1 MAEKLVEGKL
11 TAHTDRKKHISPND
25 LDVDSTMAVAKKN
38 QVKRKPHNEVGDP
51 DAIGESNMA
60 SGEMPKRGE

>member
-1 MAEKLVEGKL
+1 MDNLVRNRD
-11 TAHTDRKKHISPND
+11 TAHEDHKKHIAPND
-25 LDVDSTMAVAKKN
+25 LGVDSTMAVAKKN

-51 DAIGESNMA
+51 DSIGESNME

>member
-1 MAEKLVEGKL
+1 MDDLVRNRD
-11 TAHTDRKKHISPND
+11 TAHEDHKKHITPND
-25 LDVDSTMAVAKKN
+25 LGVDSTMTVAKKN

-51 DAIGESNMA
+51 DSIGESNMD

>member
-1 MAEKLVEGKL
+1 MDDLVRNRD
-11 TAHTDRKKHISPND
+11 TAHEDHKKHISPND
-25 LDVDSTMAVAKKN
+25 LGVDSTMAGAKAH

-51 DAIGESNMA
+51 AAIGESNMD